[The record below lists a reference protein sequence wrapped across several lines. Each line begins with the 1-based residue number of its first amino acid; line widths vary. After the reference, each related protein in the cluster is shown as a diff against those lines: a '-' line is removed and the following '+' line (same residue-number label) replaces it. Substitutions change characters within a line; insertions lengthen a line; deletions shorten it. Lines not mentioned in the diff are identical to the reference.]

1 MILRHLD
8 ILLFDMF
15 HADFF
20 QMRTEIHILVGV
32 SGSVGSM
39 VSRISPRKLDIL
51 PHLCAE
57 FFHRGVEH
65 EESAVEFEESHDSIR
80 CCDCKTQCPRKPI
93 HILLICRIRLDT
105 EKRRNCKAPNCH
117 CHTQSIE

>member
-8 ILLFDMF
+8 ILLFDML

-32 SGSVGSM
+32 SGSVGPM

-65 EESAVEFEESHDSIR
+65 EESSVEFEESHDSIR
-80 CCDCKTQCPRKPI
+80 SCDRQTQCPRKPI
-93 HILLICRIRLDT
+93 HILLIGRICLDT
-105 EKRRNCKAPNCH
+105 EERRNCKASNRH